1 MKCMGIV
8 TSYNNKMYCG
18 ERRANFYNVIMEGN
32 MMKKLFMLMVMLV
45 FSMPVYAGQ
54 GGEGDNT
61 GCNGQGNP
69 NSPCDN
75 GDGGNGG
82 GDPTGGDFSQGQ
94 DQWQEQ
100 WQDQS
105 QDQSQ
110 SQDQTAIGVGV
121 GVGIGY
127 GEGGDATATGGD
139 ASADASVGDITV
151 NSGDVANDITNT
163 NTNTNSNDVS
173 VQNDVSNTNTN
184 TAEGGDGGD
193 ASASAVVAE
202 GAVDNDVDVT
212 VNAGTTYQQVR
223 QAPSIAQGSFAISGC
238 SVGGN
243 AGGSNKN
250 GAAFLGFGWTPKEC
264 YAFMLAQ
271 AYQSIG
277 QYKAVCD
284 ILRNTKVG
292 KRMER
297 DGIELPECLPELE
310 VVVVPAPV
318 QDMS

>member
-1 MKCMGIV
+1 MNV
-8 TSYNNKMYCG
+8 T
-18 ERRANFYNVIMEGN
+18 
-32 MMKKLFMLMVMLV
+32 
-45 FSMPVYAGQ
+45 
-54 GGEGDNT
+54 T
-61 GCNGQGNP
+61 
-69 NSPCDN
+69 
-75 GDGGNGG
+75 
-82 GDPTGGDFSQGQ
+82 
-94 DQWQEQ
+94 
-100 WQDQS
+100 
-105 QDQSQ
+105 
-110 SQDQTAIGVGV
+110 
-121 GVGIGY
+121 
-127 GEGGDATATGGD
+127 
-139 ASADASVGDITV
+139 
-151 NSGDVANDITNT
+151 GDVANDITNNVT
-163 NTNTNSNDVS
+163 NTNNNDVN

-193 ASASAVVAE
+193 ASATAVVAE

-212 VNAGTTYQQVR
+212 VNAGTTYHQVR
-223 QAPSIAQGSFAISGC
+223 QAPSIAQGSFAITGC

-297 DGIELPECLPELE
+297 DGIELPQCLPE
-310 VVVVPAPV
+310 VVAIPVAP
-318 QDMS
+318 DMSQYATKEELERAFIASQTK